1 MTCIEPEASPVE
13 FNILCSYVTHEVN
26 RKQCNL
32 GIIYAPSFKA
42 HILQRPYTYVKVWG
56 FRPVQQPGSNWDTGP
71 QHLSLVG
78 VEPIHRGDSL

>member
-42 HILQRPYTYVKVWG
+42 HIVWG